1 MSYSAW
7 HTDTQRCPHLP
18 LFNPDGYLPY
28 LLPTT
33 PSLLKVAKV
42 VFYYLLYLTNAKSP
56 ITCELIT
63 YDMLGLHLASLAV
76 TLIDIASE
84 EEKQSGHH
92 LDSWLSR
99 ISIGKDVSPLRTL
112 LTVHFSPW
120 AQNPQIAL
128 QSITEMAEE
137 LAFSEAFQETS
148 VVVQWLRIHFQV
160 QGTWVRSMVRE
171 ILHALE
177 QLSPSATT
185 TGPTHHNGRS
195 HVPQLRPDAAK

>member
-7 HTDTQRCPHLP
+7 HADTQRCPHLP

-28 LLPTT
+28 LLPIT

-84 EEKQSGHH
+84 EEKQSEDH

-99 ISIGKDVSPLRTL
+99 ISIGKGVSPLRTL
-112 LTVHFSPW
+112 LTVHFLRTPRFLDFCPS
-120 AQNPQIAL
+120 QK
-128 QSITEMAEE
+128 
-137 LAFSEAFQETS
+137 
-148 VVVQWLRIHFQV
+148 WLKNWHFQKPFRRL
-160 QGTWVRSMVRE
+160 QWWFSG
-171 ILHALE
+171 
-177 QLSPSATT
+177 
-185 TGPTHHNGRS
+185 
-195 HVPQLRPDAAK
+195 